1 MLSLPSKPWKKIKLE
16 TVGEDTYRLVFL
28 TDMPSEADFDE
39 TIAKDVLPC
48 LGPKDS
54 LGSADWASRSVT
66 FSTRDLV
73 TFKRNL
79 VFACLMVEIE

>member
-16 TVGEDTYRLVFL
+16 TVGKDSYRLVFL
-28 TDMPSEADFDE
+28 TDMATEDEFNE
-39 TIAKDVLPC
+39 TIGKDVVPC
-48 LGPKDS
+48 LTPKDS
-54 LGSADWASRSVT
+54 LGPADWASRSVT
-66 FSTRDLV
+66 FTTKDLV